1 MDIKWNDKISIDH
14 GVLDEEHKVF
24 IDLANKFI
32 HQDKRFSDL
41 KQARKFL
48 ADLKGHLL
56 LHFKNEEDYQREI
69 DYSNMVAHHEQHQS
83 MLFFLDDII
92 NKVDNY
98 KNDQLHVIDKLTT
111 KLLTDFLVKH
121 MLEEDMKMRDF
132 AKKLEQQPREQQEVA
147 EVIYV

>member
-14 GVLDEEHKVF
+14 GVLDEEHKIF
-24 IDLANKFI
+24 IDIANKFI
-32 HQDKRFSDL
+32 HQDKKFSDL
-41 KQARKFL
+41 NQARKFL
-48 ADLKGHLL
+48 VDLKEHLL

-69 DYSNMVAHHEQHQS
+69 GYSNMVAHHEQHQS
-83 MLFFLDDII
+83 MLFFLDEII
-92 NKVDNY
+92 NKIDNG

-132 AKKLEQQPREQQEVA
+132 VKKLEQQPKQQQEVA
-147 EVIYV
+147 EIIYV